1 MEEKGIVYGRFQIP
15 HLKHMEYILAAK
27 MRCQVLYIGITFP
40 DDMYVSDEESA
51 NYRIKKQANPLT
63 YLERMEMLKD
73 AILDFKVPRN
83 EFEIVPFPIE
93 RPEYISQYIPKD
105 GICYMSICDEWT
117 AKNERL
123 FQHLGLKTETLWKRT
138 EGNKGV
144 TGSQVRKLIQEK
156 NEEWK
161 NLVPRTVCEYV
172 MEHGIDERIRKMK

>member
-40 DDMYVSDEESA
+40 DDMYVSDEEAA

-63 YLERMEMLKD
+63 YLERMEMLKN
-73 AILDFKVPRN
+73 AIVDFKVPRN
-83 EFEIVPFPIE
+83 EFEIVPFPVE
-93 RPEYISQYIPKD
+93 RPEYISQYVPKD
-105 GICYMSICDEWT
+105 AVCYMSICDEWT

-123 FQHLGLKTETLWKRT
+123 FQHLGLKTEALWRRT
-138 EGNKGV
+138 EENKGV

-161 NLVPRTVCEYV
+161 NLVPRTVCDYV
-172 MEHGIDERIRKMK
+172 LSHGIDERIRKMK